1 MAFFIV
7 LGLLIIAAFIIVI
20 IQRNKSRVGAAWIIA
35 LIASSLAWLVLFF
48 LRLLLP
54 LSLELLSWS
63 PVELFQ
69 GTIGLTLDYFSWPY
83 AIAVMT
89 LCIAGIF
96 TQTTLISDKES
107 TPQWVAAL
115 TLTALTLISL
125 ASNNALTLAITWSI
139 IDLTEFFYEI
149 RRSDPHKKQGRVMRV
164 FVVRILSTFTLI
176 FATSV
181 AWQVQPNFDLNQI
194 PSSAGIFFLIA
205 AGLRLGVL
213 PIHLPFTASDDES
226 HQTAFGFRLAPV
238 ASALTLIAHLPED
251 FLTINRTLFIIIQI
265 LNLIA
270 MLYASMMWV
279 SKKTDVEA
287 QPYWIVALSAFAL
300 QCALNGQAAN
310 SRVWGLALL
319 LCGGLLF
326 AFKPPIRR
334 IRFLPALGLIG
345 LVGLPYTLLA
355 SGWQSVLGQNFSFM
369 SVIVFISHSLLV
381 LGYIRY
387 VVEASGSVT
396 GLEKHARVTFP
407 LGLIFIFQTIVIL
420 GLIAWPGVL
429 TLGVW
434 WAGLVS
440 IVITGLVILGLRVM
454 GIQNLRADLP
464 AKLPYYRIIAPVIRL
479 LSAFFSLSWFYNA
492 LSWLYRKILR
502 FESFGSQIIE
512 GDGGLLWSLVF
523 LLIIFL
529 IFVSKAGGL

>member
-35 LIASSLAWLVLFF
+35 LIASSSAWLVLFL
-48 LRLLLP
+48 LRLFLP
-54 LSLELLSWS
+54 LSLELLRWS
-63 PVELFQ
+63 PAELFQ
-69 GTIGLTLDYFSWPY
+69 GTLGLNLDYFSWPY

-89 LCIAGIF
+89 LCVASIS
-96 TQTTLISDKES
+96 TQTTLISIKES
-107 TPQWVAAL
+107 TPKWLASL
-115 TLTALTLISL
+115 ILTALTLISL
-125 ASNNALTLAITWSI
+125 ASSNALTLAMTWSI

-149 RRSDPHKKQGRVMRV
+149 RSSSPYRKQGHLMGV
-164 FVVRILSTFTLI
+164 FVVRILSTFTLV

-194 PSSAGIFFLIA
+194 PSSSGIFFLLA

-213 PIHLPFTASDDES
+213 PIHIPFIVSDDES
-226 HQTAFGFRLAPV
+226 QQTAFAFRLAPV
-238 ASALTLIAHLPED
+238 ASALTLIAHLPKD
-251 FLTINRTLFIIIQI
+251 FLTINPTLFIIIQV

-279 SKKTDVEA
+279 SKKTDIEA

-300 QCALNGQAAN
+300 QCALNGEAAN

-319 LCGGLLF
+319 LSGGLLF
-326 AFKPPIRR
+326 AFNPPIRR
-334 IRFLPALGLIG
+334 IRFIPALGLIG

-355 SGWQSVLGQNFSFM
+355 SGWQSVLGQNLSFM
-369 SVIVFISHSLLV
+369 SVIVLISHSLLV
-381 LGYIRY
+381 LGYLRY
-387 VVEASGSVT
+387 VVEASGAVT

-407 LGLIFIFQTIVIL
+407 LGLIIIFQTIVIL

-440 IVITGLVILGLRVM
+440 LVITGLVILVLKIM
-454 GIQNLRADLP
+454 GVQNLRADLP
-464 AKLPYYRIIAPVIRL
+464 AKLPYYRIIAPVIRF
-479 LSAFFSLSWFYNA
+479 LSAFFSLKWFYSA
-492 LSWLYRKILR
+492 LSWLYRRVLR

-512 GDGGLLWSLVF
+512 GDGGVLWSLVF